1 MGRPR
6 TPIGTFGNIN
16 FTDTPTGRVAACA
29 RYRDWDG
36 KVRRVEATGD
46 SKAAAERAL
55 RAKLGQRALF
65 HPGPSELIPDHG
77 FPRLVDYWVED
88 MEIEARLSVRTRQLY
103 ERNMRKLVLPYFKH
117 LTLREIDIARCD
129 RLIKQ
134 LARESYSN
142 ARHARVALRLA
153 FGLAVR
159 HEILPRN
166 PMDNIAPLRREATPP
181 EALTDSE
188 VDAVRAV
195 VRYWETGINK
205 TGPKPD
211 GQLGQIVEVML
222 GTSARIGEVLATRRS
237 DLDITSAP
245 PTLRIA
251 GTIVHQ
257 RGKSTSRQDHPKTA
271 RSRRVIALPS
281 FAAEAL
287 RQRIAR
293 VGQIAEDDLVFTSRN
308 GTPLS
313 THNLRRQLRLVL
325 GLAGISGVT
334 PHTFRR
340 TAATAINAHAG
351 IELAAELL
359 GHTDPRITLRHYI
372 RRSEMVNPL
381 TAALLDRSF
390 SKDRETNH
398 E

>member
-6 TPIGTFGNIN
+6 TPIGTFGKIN

-36 KVRRVEATGD
+36 TPRRVKATGD

-65 HPGPSELIPDHG
+65 QPGPSDLTPDHG

-88 MEIEARLSVRTRQLY
+88 MEIEARLSVRSRQLY
-103 ERNMRKLVLPYFKH
+103 ERNMRKLVLPYFEH
-117 LTLREIDIARCD
+117 LTLREIGVARCD

-166 PMDNIAPLRREATPP
+166 PMDNIAPLRRDATPP

-188 VDAVRAV
+188 VDAVRAA

-222 GTSARIGEVLATRRS
+222 GTSARIGEVLAIRRS

-257 RGKSTSRQDHPKTA
+257 RGKSVSRQDHPKTA

-287 RQRIAR
+287 RQRLAR
-293 VGQIAEDDLVFTSRN
+293 VGQITEDDLVFTSRN

-325 GLAGISGVT
+325 GLAGIIGVT

-340 TAATAINAHAG
+340 TAATAINGHAG

-372 RRSEMVNPL
+372 RRNEMVNPL

-390 SKDRETNH
+390 SKERETNDK
-398 E
+398 